1 MDGASPVIGAGS
13 TRKYSAGGPSA
24 ANKGKTQAA
33 HNPAMRIRFIGVL
46 TVLEIV
52 RVKFRASDM
61 AGRRI
66 IAPCLMPASRGGRRE
81 IHDKMLTALSFLLS
95 SSAGLLAL

>member
-1 MDGASPVIGAGS
+1 MDGASPVVGAGS
-13 TRKYSAGGPSA
+13 TRKYSAGGASA

-66 IAPCLMPASRGGRRE
+66 IAPCLMRASRGAVARFTT
-81 IHDKMLTALSFLLS
+81 KC
-95 SSAGLLAL
+95 